1 MRLIRARKGQSM
13 AEYAVLFAIVIGAAV
28 AMQQYVKGRLQGSVK
43 AYADKY
49 VTDAK
54 GGGVSIASYDPN
66 RYTKSSSGTDL
77 EFNNAKKGQVT
88 STSGS
93 RSGIDKSK
101 NR

>member
-1 MRLIRARKGQSM
+1 MRLIRTRKGQSM

-28 AMQQYVKGRLQGSVK
+28 AMQQYVKGRLQATVRAK
-43 AYADKY
+43 ADGYMTAAGM
-49 VTDAK
+49 TAT
-54 GGGVSIASYDPN
+54 ASYDPT

-77 EFNNAKKGQVT
+77 EFDDARKGKVT

-101 NR
+101 NQ